1 MHAAGHMRWPCARI
15 VIFYGK
21 NWHGGKVTFFSHCT
35 SHVRRRGDARAA
47 VDFFG
52 CFLAFFTS
60 NFHIRTHSRAGLALA
75 SPGLMHAPNK
85 GNAARKNRCCTIIIS
100 GVKRCIYTLEK
111 NRCVWDWIEQI
122 RGEGMCFIMRMLLS
136 PSQAIQYW
144 RHFFTRIKKKCGTPP
159 APTQV
164 YVWCWIVLL
173 CASKWWNLSGPV
185 PQPSRECCP
194 PRRCECKHLTHRK
207 MHAERKVAQDFVEGP
222 KCHSPEID
230 NDFFVCLFCATR
242 S

>member
-52 CFLAFFTS
+52 CFLLFFTS
-60 NFHIRTHSRAGLALA
+60 NFHIRTHSLALA

-100 GVKRCIYTLEK
+100 GVKRCILYPGKKSVRMRL
-111 NRCVWDWIEQI
+111 NRAN

-136 PSQAIQYW
+136 PS
-144 RHFFTRIKKKCGTPP
+144 HM
-159 APTQV
+159 
-164 YVWCWIVLL
+164 
-173 CASKWWNLSGPV
+173 
-185 PQPSRECCP
+185 
-194 PRRCECKHLTHRK
+194 RC
-207 MHAERKVAQDFVEGP
+207 
-222 KCHSPEID
+222 
-230 NDFFVCLFCATR
+230 
-242 S
+242 